1 MKEMM
6 NNIAKRMITKIRVVN
21 LYTKDWSQDE
31 RRFTQSRKCNKFD
44 FELSGMFQTL
54 EAAGIPYD
62 IEYTPD
68 VTEITAIILMGTRYS
83 VN

>member
-1 MKEMM
+1 MDEMI

-21 LYTKDWSQDE
+21 LYTKEWSQDD
-31 RRFTQSRKCNKFD
+31 RRFTESRKKNKFD

-54 EAAGIPYD
+54 EAAGISFD
-62 IEYTPD
+62 VEYNTD
-68 VTEITAIILMGTRYS
+68 VSEITAIIIMGTRYS

>member
-1 MKEMM
+1 MEEMM
-6 NNIAKRMITKIRVVN
+6 SNIAKRMITKIRVVN

-31 RRFTQSRKCNKFD
+31 RRFTESRKCNKFD

-62 IEYTPD
+62 VEYNSD
-68 VTEITAIILMGTRYS
+68 VSEITAIILMGTRYS